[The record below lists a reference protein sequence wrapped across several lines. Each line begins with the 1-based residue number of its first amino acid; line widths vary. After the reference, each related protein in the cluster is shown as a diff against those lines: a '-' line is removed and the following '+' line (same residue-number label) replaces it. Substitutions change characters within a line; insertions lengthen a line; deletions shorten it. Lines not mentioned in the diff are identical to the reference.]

1 MSITYFYLLRLTNQ
15 TADRERAD
23 HRSQM
28 AGRAPKFNNVR
39 PTRLPE
45 WAKIPYDVFIT

>member
-1 MSITYFYLLRLTNQ
+1 MSITYFYLLRLTKQ
-15 TADRERAD
+15 TTDLERD
-23 HRSQM
+23 HRPQT
-28 AGRAPKFNNVR
+28 AGRAPEYNNAQ